1 MIQTQDL
8 RYMRSKL
15 MGITGADRKKE
26 LLLLKQLRGL
36 KRVGLAFSG
45 GVDSSFLMVMAK
57 QAGLEKLIAITVSSQ
72 FFTSQEKRSTKR
84 LANSMGVVHICLDL
98 DVLANDNVVQNT
110 PQRCYLCKTMIFSL
124 IRKTAIQQGI
134 GNCIHAA
141 NIDDLGDYRPGL
153 EAAKELGFVAPLV
166 DAGFSKKEI
175 RASSKQLGLE
185 TWDLPSQS
193 CLATRVPY
201 YDRITREKLELVGK
215 GEAFLRDQGFEGFR
229 LRCHGNVARIE
240 MDTDAILTLMGKNTR
255 QTISKGLKRIGFDFV
270 ACDLEG
276 YKTGNMNK
284 F

>member
-1 MIQTQDL
+1 
-8 RYMRSKL
+8 
-15 MGITGADRKKE
+15 MGITRGCRKKE

-36 KRVGLAFSG
+36 KRVALAFSG
-45 GVDSSFLMVMAK
+45 GVDSNFLMAMAK
-57 QAGLEKLIAITVSSQ
+57 QAGLEKFIAITVSSQ
-72 FFTSQEKRSTKR
+72 FFTSQEKRFAKR
-84 LANSMGVVHICLDL
+84 LANSMGVVHICLDF
-98 DVLANDNVVQNT
+98 DILANDNVTQNT

-124 IRKTAIQQGI
+124 IRKTAVQHGI
-134 GNCIHAA
+134 ENYIHAA
-141 NIDDLGDYRPGL
+141 NTDDLGDYRPGL

-175 RASSKQLGLE
+175 RASSQELGLE

-201 YDRITREKLELVGK
+201 YDRITREKLEMVGK
-215 GEAFLRDQGFEGFR
+215 GEVFLRSQGFEGVR

-240 MDTDAILTLMGKNTR
+240 MDPDAILILMDRNKR
-255 QTISKGLKRIGFDFV
+255 QTISKGLKSIGFDFV
-270 ACDLEG
+270 ACDLDG